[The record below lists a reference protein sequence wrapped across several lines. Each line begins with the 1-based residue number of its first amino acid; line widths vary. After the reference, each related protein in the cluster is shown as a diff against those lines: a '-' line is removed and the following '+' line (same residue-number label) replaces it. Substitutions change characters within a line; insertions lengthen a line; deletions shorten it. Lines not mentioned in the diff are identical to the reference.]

1 MSKGFFWG
9 NSERRNDKNRTK
21 DSESRRTSE
30 SKEQFSQSDTE
41 RTGNRC
47 SEQDK
52 KHISTMITL
61 NVRGLILK
69 KDKSKVKQLE
79 AMAIEYNAAVI
90 VLTETWFDESILS
103 GEVAINGY
111 SLYRTDRNGRNRG
124 GTCIYIKSN
133 AVCQAYNCC

>member
-1 MSKGFFWG
+1 
-9 NSERRNDKNRTK
+9 
-21 DSESRRTSE
+21 
-30 SKEQFSQSDTE
+30 
-41 RTGNRC
+41 
-47 SEQDK
+47 
-52 KHISTMITL
+52 MITL
-61 NVRGLILK
+61 NVRGLVLK

-111 SLYRTDRNGRNRG
+111 LLYRSDRNRRNRG

-133 AVCQAYNCC
+133 IPTSPILQYSNGVVEVCMIKVPTWQS